1 MKIGLVRRGHSP
13 TGGAEAYLIRLG
25 VALKSLGHVP
35 VLVTTADWPDS
46 RWAGDQIVRLDGRTP
61 EEFAAAFRAAKTGCD
76 IHLSLE
82 RVPGCEVYRAGDG
95 VHAAW
100 LDRRAAFEP
109 FWKRATRWLNPKHA
123 QLLGLEKQVFDPK
136 NTRAVIANSRLVR
149 DEILAHSDFPAEK
162 IHVVYNGLSFPTKP
176 AARAAAR
183 ALLGLKARDLCVLFV
198 GSGWERKGLRTAIR
212 AVEKIDHATLIVAGR
227 GPADAYRSP
236 RAKFAGPTNDL
247 AVLFGAGDLFVLP
260 TYYDPFSNACLEALA
275 AGLPVITTPANG
287 FSEIIVPGIHGAV
300 VPEGDAPALA
310 EEIEKWRDP
319 RTREDARPACLARAA
334 EFSIERNARETLG
347 VLEAHA
353 SSFMEA
359 GVLGFHR
366 GQTLR

>member
-25 VALKSLGHVP
+25 SALKALGHLP
-35 VLVTTADWPDS
+35 VLVTTADWPAS
-46 RWAGDQIVRLDGRTP
+46 RWASDQVVRLEGRTP
-61 EEFAAAFRAAKTGCD
+61 DEFASAFRAAKTGCD

-100 LDRRAAFEP
+100 LARRAAFEP
-109 FWKRATRWLNPKHA
+109 LWRRATRWLNPKHT
-123 QLLGLEKQVFDPK
+123 QLLRLENQVFDPE

-149 DEILAHSDFPAEK
+149 DEIIAHSGFPADR
-162 IHVVYNGLSFPTKP
+162 IHVVYNGLSSATRP
-176 AARAAAR
+176 AARTAAR
-183 ALLGLKARDLCVLFV
+183 ALLGLKAKDLCVLFV

-236 RAKFAGPTNDL
+236 SAKFVGPTNDL

-260 TYYDPFSNACLEALA
+260 TYYDPFSNACLEAMA
-275 AGLPVITTPANG
+275 AGLPVITTSANG
-287 FSEIIVPGIHGAV
+287 FSEIIGPGIHGGV
-300 VPEGDAPALA
+300 VPEGDASALA

-334 EFSIERNARETLG
+334 EFSIERNARETLQI
-347 VLEAHA
+347 LEAHA
-353 SSFMEA
+353 SA
-359 GVLGFHR
+359 
-366 GQTLR
+366 